1 MVKNAAKRH
10 VKHPKTTDVML
21 QITKPAIKR
30 VAQRAGVKRLRGV
43 VYDDARD
50 MLEVFLTKLV
60 RDARLYTRSR
70 GRITTNCADVLCA
83 LENNNCSTY
92 SYLK

>member
-1 MVKNAAKRH
+1 MVKNAVAKRH
-10 VKHPKTTDVML
+10 TKQQHTDIML

-30 VAQRAGVKRLRGV
+30 VAQRAGVKRLRSV
-43 VYDDARD
+43 VYKDARD
-50 MLEVFLTKLV
+50 MLKAFLTKVV
-60 RDARLYTRSR
+60 RDARLYTNSR
-70 GRITTNCADVLCA
+70 NRVTTNCADVSCA